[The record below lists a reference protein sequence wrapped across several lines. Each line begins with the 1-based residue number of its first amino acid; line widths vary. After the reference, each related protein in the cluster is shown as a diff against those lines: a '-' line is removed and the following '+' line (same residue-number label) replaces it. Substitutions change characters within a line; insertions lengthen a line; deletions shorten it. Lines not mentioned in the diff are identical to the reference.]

1 MKAERLITQNKLSLT
16 EYSGNN
22 ESRTALIAGRLFCC
36 PETGYITESLD
47 VNWYRVSE
55 WKKEMKAL
63 DLGAGEGDTVRILK
77 SFGLDAHGVDLFP
90 RGSDVEIGDFLHL
103 QYSSDSI
110 DLCIS
115 QCAFFVSRDQK
126 KAVSECWRVL
136 KKGGFLLLSD
146 LDPGNLLEIVKETGF
161 TILCQEDQTA
171 LWREYYLEAIWNDSF
186 CCEDH
191 KLLQKEYKGR
201 KIGYTMV
208 VGRKE

>member
-1 MKAERLITQNKLSLT
+1 MNRHPGGEAQTIHLLENI
-16 EYSGNN
+16 
-22 ESRTALIAGRLFCC
+22 
-36 PETGYITESLD
+36 
-47 VNWYRVSE
+47 E

-90 RGSDVEIGDFLHL
+90 RGSDVETGDFLHL

-136 KKGGFLLLSD
+136 KKLVFFLLSD

>member
-1 MKAERLITQNKLSLT
+1 MNRHP
-16 EYSGNN
+16 
-22 ESRTALIAGRLFCC
+22 GREEQTIHLLKSI
-36 PETGYITESLD
+36 EL
-47 VNWYRVSE
+47 
-55 WKKEMKAL
+55 KKGMKAL
-63 DLGAGEGDTVRILK
+63 DLGAGEGETVRIMK
-77 SFGLDAHGVDLFP
+77 AFGLNVQGVDL
-90 RGSDVEIGDFLHL
+90 
-103 QYSSDSI
+103 QYAADSM

>member
-1 MKAERLITQNKLSLT
+1 MNRHPGGEAQTLHLL
-16 EYSGNN
+16 
-22 ESRTALIAGRLFCC
+22 ESI
-36 PETGYITESLD
+36 
-47 VNWYRVSE
+47 E

-90 RGSDVEIGDFLHL
+90 RGSDVETGDFLHL

-136 KKGGFLLLSD
+136 KKGGFLFRSGYWKSFRNGRTDRIYHSPAGGSDVTLAGILS
-146 LDPGNLLEIVKETGF
+146 GSNLE
-161 TILCQEDQTA
+161 
-171 LWREYYLEAIWNDSF
+171 
-186 CCEDH
+186 
-191 KLLQKEYKGR
+191 
-201 KIGYTMV
+201 
-208 VGRKE
+208 

>member
-1 MKAERLITQNKLSLT
+1 MNRHPGGEAQTLHLLENI
-16 EYSGNN
+16 
-22 ESRTALIAGRLFCC
+22 
-36 PETGYITESLD
+36 
-47 VNWYRVSE
+47 E

-77 SFGLDAHGVDLFP
+77 SFGLEAHGVDLFP

-126 KAVSECWRVL
+126 NALSECWRVL
-136 KKGGFLLLSD
+136 KKGGFLLR
-146 LDPGNLLEIVKETGF
+146 
-161 TILCQEDQTA
+161 QEDQTL

-186 CCEDH
+186 CCEEY
-191 KLLQKEYKGR
+191 KLLQKEYKGKKLR
-201 KIGYTMV
+201 YTML

>member
-1 MKAERLITQNKLSLT
+1 MNRHPGGEAQTLHLLENI
-16 EYSGNN
+16 
-22 ESRTALIAGRLFCC
+22 
-36 PETGYITESLD
+36 
-47 VNWYRVSE
+47 E

-77 SFGLDAHGVDLFP
+77 SFGLEAHGVDLFP

-126 KAVSECWRVL
+126 NALSECWRVL

-146 LDPGNLLEIVKETGF
+146 LDTGNLSAATSI
-161 TILCQEDQTA
+161 
-171 LWREYYLEAIWNDSF
+171 SF
-186 CCEDH
+186 CR
-191 KLLQKEYKGR
+191 KSIKER
-201 KIGYTMV
+201 SCAIPCWLAERSSTWIFM
-208 VGRKE
+208 KES

>member
-1 MKAERLITQNKLSLT
+1 MNRHPGGEAQTLHLLENI
-16 EYSGNN
+16 
-22 ESRTALIAGRLFCC
+22 
-36 PETGYITESLD
+36 
-47 VNWYRVSE
+47 E

-63 DLGAGEGDTVRILK
+63 DLGAGEGDTVRSLRRQRQMCIR
-77 SFGLDAHGVDLFP
+77 D

-126 KAVSECWRVL
+126 NALSECWRVL

-146 LDPGNLLEIVKETGF
+146 LDTGNLLKMAEQTGF
-161 TILCQEDQTA
+161 TILRQEDQTL

-186 CCEDH
+186 CCEEY
-191 KLLQKEYKGR
+191 KLLQKEYKGKKLR
-201 KIGYTMV
+201 YTML

>member
-1 MKAERLITQNKLSLT
+1 MNRHPGGEAQTLHLLENI
-16 EYSGNN
+16 
-22 ESRTALIAGRLFCC
+22 
-36 PETGYITESLD
+36 
-47 VNWYRVSE
+47 E

-77 SFGLDAHGVDLFP
+77 SFGLEAHGVDLFP

-136 KKGGFLLLSD
+136 KKGGFLYYQIWIPEIFWKWQNRQGLPFSD
-146 LDPGNLLEIVKETGF
+146 RRIRRYFGGNIIWKQSGMIRSAATSISSCRKSIKERS
-161 TILCQEDQTA
+161 C
-171 LWREYYLEAIWNDSF
+171 AIPCWLAERSSTWIF
-186 CCEDH
+186 M
-191 KLLQKEYKGR
+191 KES
-201 KIGYTMV
+201 
-208 VGRKE
+208 

>member
-1 MKAERLITQNKLSLT
+1 MNRHPGGEAQTLHLLENI
-16 EYSGNN
+16 
-22 ESRTALIAGRLFCC
+22 
-36 PETGYITESLD
+36 
-47 VNWYRVSE
+47 E

-77 SFGLDAHGVDLFP
+77 SFGLEAHGVDLFP

-126 KAVSECWRVL
+126 NALSECWRVL

-146 LDPGNLLEIVKETGF
+146 LDTGNLLKMAEQTCMKCKVPLVKGKAKF
-161 TILCQEDQTA
+161 M
-171 LWREYYLEAIWNDSF
+171 YLENGFPVEMPVCPKCGFVYVPEELALGKVLAVERAL
-186 CCEDH
+186 ED
-191 KLLQKEYKGR
+191 K
-201 KIGYTMV
+201 
-208 VGRKE
+208 

>member
-1 MKAERLITQNKLSLT
+1 MNRHPGGEAQTLHLLENI
-16 EYSGNN
+16 
-22 ESRTALIAGRLFCC
+22 
-36 PETGYITESLD
+36 
-47 VNWYRVSE
+47 E

-77 SFGLDAHGVDLFP
+77 SFGLEAHGVDLFP

-103 QYSSDSI
+103 QYLSDSI

-126 KAVSECWRVL
+126 NALSECWRVL
-136 KKGGFLLLSD
+136 KKEGFLLLSD
-146 LDPGNLLEIVKETGF
+146 LDTGNLLEMAEQTGF
-161 TILCQEDQTA
+161 TILRQEDQTL

-186 CCEDH
+186 CSEEY
-191 KLLQKEYKGR
+191 KLLQKEYKGKKLR
-201 KIGYTMV
+201 YTML